1 MVKCCGRGAIIVQTI
16 LKSALAW
23 LHDWNHITQIIAIVG
38 FLISIYNLAISV
50 MTQRKNFD
58 IRIYGIKSYKDV
70 TFLNIGIENKS
81 RLAIAITQ
89 MILICGEE
97 RIPCTAV
104 PTLVCTN
111 TLREGNN
118 IISMKQT
125 FSSPLPLTVS
135 GMAAQSALV
144 LFENMKELPADEA
157 TSLTVEVC
165 TNRGQPVRMKLE
177 LPADWAFQRRVP

>member
-1 MVKCCGRGAIIVQTI
+1 MQTI
-16 LKSALAW
+16 LKNALAW
-23 LHDWNHITQIIAIVG
+23 LQDWNHITQIIAIVG
-38 FLISIYNLAISV
+38 FLISIYNLTISV

-70 TFLNIGIENKS
+70 TFLNIGVENKS

-89 MILICGEE
+89 ITLLYGDE

-111 TLREGNN
+111 TLREGNSV
-118 IISMKQT
+118 ISVKQT

-135 GMAAQSALV
+135 GMTAQSALV

-157 TSLTVEVC
+157 TFLTVEVC
-165 TNRGQPVRMKLE
+165 TNRGRPVRMKLE
-177 LPADWAFQRRVP
+177 LPVDWAFQRKVP